1 MNNENNN
8 NESQRFADKIRQ
20 STQAKFDAENQAK
33 EREFEKFRI
42 VNDGK
47 ISDDEKEY
55 RRQQQLKEN
64 YVKTSADIETGFALI
79 GWKDAVRKTFIHE
92 TEHHAFDRA
101 CKEFGGVEVFKM
113 MEKHDNNPFDVL
125 AKIRGW
131 ENWNEYVAELE
142 KGQYLIT
149 MKAKI
154 KLIKIMRKGFFS
166 DFDRK
171 EIARLLDANKV
182 PENEK

>member
-113 MEKHDNNPFDVL
+113 MEKNGNNPFDAL
-125 AKIRGW
+125 ATLSGYS
-131 ENWNEYVAELE
+131 NMSELLE
-142 KGQYLIT
+142 ADR
-149 MKAKI
+149 KAKDSLT
-154 KLIKIMRKGFFS
+154 KT
-166 DFDRK
+166 
-171 EIARLLDANKV
+171 IADK
-182 PENEK
+182 NEKIEAFNEMKQAFKEALKEQNNG

>member
-1 MNNENNN
+1 MDRQVKELA
-8 NESQRFADKIRQ
+8 ERLAKI
-20 STQAKFDAENQAK
+20 D
-33 EREFEKFRI
+33 
-42 VNDGK
+42 
-47 ISDDEKEY
+47 
-55 RRQQQLKEN
+55 RRQDVNTANLFFQWQDAIKLILTDEEYWALDTAMKEEDTLK
-64 YVKTSADIETGFALI
+64 V
-79 GWKDAVRKTFIHE
+79 
-92 TEHHAFDRA
+92 FDL
-101 CKEFGGVEVFKM
+101 M
-113 MEKHDNNPFDVL
+113 QKHDNKPFDVL